1 MVGAILGANE
11 VDKTNQIVYNKD
23 LYRRNTMKETHGTLK
38 NITNITNINTL
49 TNIKNL
55 KKENNELTSSTSVGG
70 VKVPLLE
77 PKVGVGREAA
87 HLPGKWRS
95 AKFDL
100 FNNATEQDLIKGKYN
115 YTLSLN
121 IFKYNASEQDKIFN
135 CKAKLNRTNLDL
147 FNADIDKSGSH
158 YKTCRNLRDSLVAKH
173 GTKIEHIS
181 LNKFYQSNFRGGK
194 AKSIDNL
201 SAILMRYPNQHQLIM
216 IYFDETYQ
224 YELSNTN
231 ISNKARQA
239 GCIGSVYVK
248 NGKPDTYNKINL
260 KELGL

>member
-1 MVGAILGANE
+1 
-11 VDKTNQIVYNKD
+11 
-23 LYRRNTMKETHGTLK
+23 MKKTHGTAHDTLT
-38 NITNITNINTL
+38 NITNITNINDL
-49 TNIKNL
+49 NNIKNL
-55 KKENNELTSSTSVGG
+55 IKQNNELALNEVASLSVGG
-70 VKVPLLE
+70 VKVP
-77 PKVGVGREAA
+77 KVEEDVEMP
-87 HLPGKWRS
+87 HLPETWRS

-100 FNNATEQDLIKGKYN
+100 FNNATDDDLIKGKYN